1 VAGTG
6 GSSPSCILFSTL
18 DSAWAGAQAQMLE
31 LAAGLNRDEFVPVVL
46 TTNAG
51 GGALAEHSRDL
62 GIATYVLPHSWMRR
76 TFPFVPHYVIGPV
89 ALRRLLA
96 RERVRLVHAH
106 DPHSAQPIMRAAIG
120 LNLPLVC
127 HVHDFDQRWV
137 TRRTLRLQN
146 APRGIVV
153 AISDATSRYV
163 MERGVHPTHVRRIY
177 NGVHLAPLG
186 DRARTDSRRELGLSQ
201 NEIGV
206 ALVGRFVE
214 RKGQEP
220 LIRAMACPA
229 LANLPVR
236 AFLIGRAEAPERAY
250 DQELRTLVSQ
260 LGLTNRVVF
269 AGHRDDAP
277 SLLAGMDISVVPS
290 RREAFGRVVVEALHA
305 GTPVIVYRE
314 GGLPELV
321 RHEVEGL
328 VVEPDDVEGFAAA
341 IARLA
346 SDAPLRARLGV
357 NARARAQDFTHERF
371 VANMTALY
379 RQLLATPNLR
389 TPLTA

>member
-1 VAGTG
+1 MAGTG
-6 GSSPSCILFSTL
+6 GSAPSCILFSTL

-31 LAAGLNRDEFVPVVL
+31 LAAGLHRDEFVPVVL

-51 GGALAEHSRDL
+51 GGTLGEHSRDL
-62 GIATYVLPHSWMRR
+62 GITTYVLPYSWMRR
-76 TFPFVPHYVIGPV
+76 TFPFLPHYIIGPLI
-89 ALRRLLA
+89 LRRLLT

-106 DPHSAQPIMRAAIG
+106 DPHSAQPIMRAASG
-120 LNLPLVC
+120 LALPLVC

-137 TRRTLRLQN
+137 TPRTLRWQN
-146 APRGIVV
+146 APRGMVV
-153 AISDATSRYV
+153 AISDAASRYV
-163 MERGVHPTHVRRIY
+163 IERGVHPAHVRRIY
-177 NGVHLAPLG
+177 NGVHLATFG
-186 DRARTDSRRELGLSQ
+186 ERARTEARLALGLAQ

-206 ALVGRFVE
+206 GLVGRFVE

-220 LIRAMACPA
+220 LIRAMASPV
-229 LANLPVR
+229 LAGLPVR

-250 DQELRTLVSQ
+250 EQELRALVSE
-260 LGLTNRVVF
+260 LGLTDRVVF

-277 SLLAGMDISVVPS
+277 LLLAGMDISVVPS

-305 GTPVIVYRE
+305 GTPVVVYRD

-328 VVEPDDVEGFAAA
+328 VVEPDDVEGLAAA
-341 IARLA
+341 LARLA
-346 SDAPLRARLGV
+346 ADAALRSRLGA

-371 VANMTALY
+371 VANMTGLY
-379 RQLLATPNLR
+379 RELLATPNLR